1 VQVYN
6 TFGGGWYLSYICKKL
21 QMLEVN
27 AVQIIGFENYL
38 ISIDGKIFNKERSF
52 TELKPT
58 KDNKG
63 YLRVSLSK
71 KSKKTTF
78 KVHRL
83 VAKHFISNPHN
94 KPQVNHKN
102 GIKTDNNVENLEWAT
117 AHENNKHAY
126 NTGLNSKPPVVK
138 KLNEQQVLEIRA
150 KFKKKIVTREML
162 GKEYNVTANCI
173 KDVILRKSWKHI

>member
-1 VQVYN
+1 
-6 TFGGGWYLSYICKKL
+6 
-21 QMLEVN
+21 MLEVY
-27 AVQIIGFENYL
+27 AVPINGFENYS
-38 ISIDGKIFNKERSF
+38 ISKDGKIFNNSREF
-52 TELKPT
+52 FELKPT

-63 YLRVSLSK
+63 YLRISLSK

-83 VAKHFISNPHN
+83 VAQHFISNPEN
-94 KPQVNHKN
+94 KPQVNHIN
-102 GIKTDNNVENLEWAT
+102 GKKFDNRVENLEWVT

-126 NTGLNSKPPVVK
+126 NTGLNSKPPAVK

-162 GKEYNVTANCI
+162 GKEYNVSANCI

>member
-1 VQVYN
+1 
-6 TFGGGWYLSYICKKL
+6 
-21 QMLEVN
+21 MLEIY
-27 AVQIIGFENYL
+27 ATPIDDFENYS
-38 ISIDGKIFNKERSF
+38 ISKDGKVYNNSREFA
-52 TELKPT
+52 ELKPT
-58 KDNKG
+58 KDTKG
-63 YLRVSLSK
+63 YLRITLSK
-71 KSKKTTF
+71 KSKQTTF

-83 VAKHFISNPHN
+83 VAQTFIPNPEN

-102 GIKTDNNVENLEWAT
+102 GIKTDNRVDNLEWAT
-117 AHENNKHAY
+117 AHENTKHAY
-126 NTGLNSKPPVVK
+126 DNGLNLKPPAVK